1 MSRMEATSIVLRQ
14 SQPRLLRG
22 GNAQSL
28 IPLLVPQTKILQ
40 LPQALHPLESSES
53 IPIEEQRAQ
62 LACESHV
69 ERRKLVVRR
78 LEHAQL
84 RQRGRR
90 ERREEVVVCKASVE
104 CAVRR
109 GRTKVEMDELL
120 QMGERVQ
127 LGERVA
133 TQIQALQ
140 SCPAIISARH
150 TLTRERLTTWSC

>member
-1 MSRMEATSIVLRQ
+1 M
-14 SQPRLLRG
+14 
-22 GNAQSL
+22 
-28 IPLLVPQTKILQ
+28 
-40 LPQALHPLESSES
+40 
-53 IPIEEQRAQ
+53 
-62 LACESHV
+62 
-69 ERRKLVVRR
+69 
-78 LEHAQL
+78 
-84 RQRGRR
+84 
-90 ERREEVVVCKASVE
+90 VCKASVE

-150 TLTRERLTTWSC
+150 TFTRERLTTWSC